1 MKIIQVPT
9 VTAILYESRTTFRQ
23 ILTDGRPLPA
33 VVDWPA
39 WQGFSV
45 GEWQGDTFV
54 VQTTGFNGLAWL
66 DQMGYPATS
75 ALRMTERF
83 RRRDFGHMD
92 LEMVIDD
99 PKMYSKPWS
108 LFAELIYQADTEL
121 LEFICEENNKDVPHM
136 IGK

>member
-1 MKIIQVPT
+1 
-9 VTAILYESRTTFRQ
+9 
-23 ILTDGRPLPA
+23 
-33 VVDWPA
+33 
-39 WQGFSV
+39 
-45 GEWQGDTFV
+45 V